1 MVQWARMKPS
11 VQQALRRFAGRGGDG
26 APRGT
31 FTVDDLQGLLLQVS
45 FAIMMVFMMAYFL
58 FRTQSQRKQEAQLLE
73 IERQKLVIAVDAV
86 RSEYRGRYGLDVL
99 LPGTP
104 QGNGN
109 AVVFDPTTLVHD
121 GALVDNAALRGAFL
135 GLARNAASDF
145 ANPIGLRREWLARVA
160 DRAGLAPSALSRA
173 NADWLDQAADRE
185 IAGYE
190 DDIRRVEFAC
200 ASELQRHWRRT
211 PSAIGDPAVADI
223 LDRFNRADEAGRLLL
238 IIDLSDALKRHSFAV
253 LSQWAGADMLP

>member
-1 MVQWARMKPS
+1 MKPS
-11 VQQALRRFAGRGGDG
+11 VLQKLRRFTGR
-26 APRGT
+26 AAAPPRGA
-31 FTVDDLQGLLLQVS
+31 FSVDDLQGLLLQIS

-58 FRTQSQRKQEAQLLE
+58 FRTQSQRKQEEQLLE

-99 LPGTP
+99 LPAP
-104 QGNGN
+104 QT
-109 AVVFDPTTLVHD
+109 ADAPPPEFDPATLVRD

-135 GLARNAASDF
+135 GLARNAAADF
-145 ANPIGLRREWLARVA
+145 SNPLALRRSWLARVA
-160 DRAGLAPSALSRA
+160 ERSGLAPSSLSRA
-173 NADWLDQAADRE
+173 NAEWLDQAADRE

-211 PSAIGDPAVADI
+211 PSAIADPAVADI
-223 LDRFNRADEAGRLLL
+223 LDRFHRADESGRLLL
-238 IIDLSDALKRHSFAV
+238 VTDLSDALKRHSFAV
-253 LSQWAGADMLP
+253 LSQWTGADMLP